1 MLTKVI
7 QSSFIALSFI
17 IPIVGN
23 LTIDN
28 DTVFKN
34 ENRTAFSYPTSLK
47 NIDWDLL
54 QKALNDR
61 LFLRQEVQVNTSNVY
76 NQSKVLSKLAVCP
89 L

>member
-61 LFLRQEVQVNTSNVY
+61 LFLRQEVQVNTS
-76 NQSKVLSKLAVCP
+76 KLLEPNTPP
-89 L
+89 LLFEP

>member
-61 LFLRQEVQVNTSNVY
+61 LFLRQEVQVNTSKLFSSVPF
-76 NQSKVLSKLAVCP
+76 QSIDDKSTP
-89 L
+89 